1 VAVGEKE
8 MYCRESL
15 VAFIVASSP
24 TMNGHAKASYRDVV
38 IGLWRG
44 ATGENGDGR
53 GNGRA
58 ATSPAQVGKR
68 QSDHGAL
75 CSFAMRSFH
84 R

>member
-24 TMNGHAKASYRDVV
+24 AMNGHAKASYCDVV
-38 IGLWRG
+38 KGSWRG
-44 ATGENGDGR
+44 PTGENSGGR

-58 ATSPAQVGKR
+58 TTSPVQVGKR

-75 CSFAMRSFH
+75 CSSATRSFH